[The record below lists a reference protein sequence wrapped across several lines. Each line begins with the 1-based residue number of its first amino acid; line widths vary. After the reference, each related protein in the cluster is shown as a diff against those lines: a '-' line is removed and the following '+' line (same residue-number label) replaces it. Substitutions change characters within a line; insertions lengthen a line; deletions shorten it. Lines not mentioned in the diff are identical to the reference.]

1 MPELKYHHVGIPTDR
16 VLPDEDYVKEYPL
29 YAPGYL
35 ASPYE
40 IEWMKFD
47 PDCSLPV
54 RVKTVL
60 HVAFMV
66 DDIQAAIAGK
76 KVIIAPNSTIEGVT
90 VVFIDD
96 NGARR

>member
-1 MPELKYHHVGIPTDR
+1 
-16 VLPDEDYVKEYPL
+16 
-29 YAPGYL
+29 
-35 ASPYE
+35 
-40 IEWMKFD
+40 
-47 PDCSLPV
+47 
-54 RVKTVL
+54 
-60 HVAFMV
+60 MV